1 MLCWWACLGHWQR
14 SSWQSLL
21 KVWPDHRIE
30 GPLVAGIGSDTI
42 RIWILSISSDL
53 CSLICFA
60 LLDLWYL
67 CYYNDSFITHTNR
80 YVHLHLWFKGED
92 RSVLICFFFFHF
104 PWISGFR
111 FRSDAIPCFFVCSG
125 NQRSRNWK
133 IKRVWI
139 CDLRH
144 GTGDERRYRR
154 YERPEPRRP

>member
-1 MLCWWACLGHWQR
+1 MLRWWACLGHWHR

-67 CYYNDSFITHTNR
+67 CYYNDSLITHTNR

-92 RSVLICFFFFHF
+92 RSVLIFFFFIF
-104 PWISGFR
+104 PEFQGSEPDLTR
-111 FRSDAIPCFFVCSG
+111 FFDFLCSG
-125 NQRSRNWK
+125 HQRPRNWK
-133 IKRVWI
+133 IERVWI

-144 GTGDERRYRR
+144 GAGDERRYRR